1 MLTTATIR
9 RELILAAALILFG
22 FLPLPL
28 AVYWVGQ
35 QLVGEYESDAGF
47 VGLIGRIWSD
57 FSTLEPGAWVLVLSP
72 YLTVQLLR
80 VARGTRHRS
89 RNVTQASNSQ
99 ETNK

>member
-9 RELILAAALILFG
+9 RELILAVVLIFFG

-35 QLVGEYESDAGF
+35 QLVGEYESDAGV
-47 VGLIGRIWSD
+47 VGLIEQIWSD
-57 FSTLEPGAWVLVLSP
+57 FLTLEPGAWVLVLSP
-72 YLTVQLLR
+72 YLTVLLLR
-80 VARGTRHRS
+80 VALGTRR
-89 RNVTQASNSQ
+89 RRRDVTQVSNSR